1 MSTPSIEEVA
11 AAAGVHKSTVSRAFS
26 RPEAV
31 KEQTRTHVLQVA
43 ASMGYTMSPLAQ
55 ALRTKTSTLVPL
67 IVPDITNPFFAELA
81 KAMTAAAGERG
92 YQLVLC
98 VTENDAAATA
108 GYLDAMQSM
117 YAPFGVIAPFAQVD
131 PAEFEPFG
139 FGKRLVVIDRVESD
153 VELPTVTVDS
163 ERGIQL
169 AFEHLL
175 ALGHTSIAYLSGIS
189 GTHTAADRRH
199 AYQAMAERHSLASI
213 ELSSGIGLDAGER
226 ATEDLIRMPQR
237 PSAIIAA
244 NDMVAFGLISAL
256 GARGL
261 SVPDDVSV
269 VGFDGLTLGARSNP
283 PLTSVQQPI
292 AEMGRIAIDLAE
304 RPRRAAESNTS
315 SSSPNSS
322 FVRRRGRSGEF
333 PTPARTQACRSRR
346 VHGSRPRRSGGLLR
360 RGPRRRGAVPFPSRP
375 RSVIHATPLRC
386 AAGRVPGAVHAAVP
400 AEPQHRIFQWHSA
413 DKRPDHPRHSDR
425 GGHHLC
431 LIVDDVDDAV
441 AHLRTHPRRAR
452 CSAAARKS
460 APTARPLPAI
470 AGRTS

>member
-1 MSTPSIEEVA
+1 VSTPSIEEVA

-31 KEQTRTHVLQVA
+31 KEQTRTHVLKVA

-153 VELPTVTVDS
+153 IELPTVTVDS
-163 ERGIQL
+163 ERGIEL

-189 GTHTAADRRH
+189 GTHTAADRRR
-199 AYQAMAERHSLASI
+199 AYQAMAERHGLASI
-213 ELSSGIGLDAGER
+213 ELSSGVGLDAGER

-269 VGFDGLTLGARSNP
+269 VGFDGLALGARSNP

-304 RPRRAAESNTS
+304 LAAQN
-315 SSSPNSS
+315 
-322 FVRRRGRSGEF
+322 
-333 PTPARTQACRSRR
+333 
-346 VHGSRPRRSGGLLR
+346 
-360 RGPRRRGAVPFPSRP
+360 
-375 RSVIHATPLRC
+375 
-386 AAGRVPGAVHAAVP
+386 GRVEHVVLQP
-400 AEPQHRIFQWHSA
+400 E
-413 DKRPDHPRHSDR
+413 
-425 GGHHLC
+425 
-431 LIVDDVDDAV
+431 LIVRSSTGPV
-441 AHLRTHPRRAR
+441 R
-452 CSAAARKS
+452 
-460 APTARPLPAI
+460 
-470 AGRTS
+470 